1 MKVYWTPSS
10 IGHELAGVGGPVG
23 ASLPA
28 ESAADTNREAVSPSA
43 TIQQRERR
51 RRVTVSWCILFGSTT
66 WRSCSNLPYLFRF
79 NPFGRS
85 VLETRATHTHQRICG
100 PAAWQGRATPGFL
113 TDPSAGNGPSQ
124 RLLINS
130 PIRAAARIVRLLAT
144 HACVLRSPST
154 FTCPDLRRSRVM
166 HASSADAFVAG
177 FSWHRCLRW
186 LCVPPRF
193 RRVRFALPRR
203 EFKYGQTPEIA
214 MHGFEVE
221 MHPTALL
228 LTSVAFRDI
237 AAKERHPRAFQVLC
251 NYSEI
256 VESESANSLGRP

>member
-1 MKVYWTPSS
+1 
-10 IGHELAGVGGPVG
+10 
-23 ASLPA
+23 
-28 ESAADTNREAVSPSA
+28 
-43 TIQQRERR
+43 
-51 RRVTVSWCILFGSTT
+51 
-66 WRSCSNLPYLFRF
+66 
-79 NPFGRS
+79 
-85 VLETRATHTHQRICG
+85 
-100 PAAWQGRATPGFL
+100 
-113 TDPSAGNGPSQ
+113 
-124 RLLINS
+124 
-130 PIRAAARIVRLLAT
+130 
-144 HACVLRSPST
+144 
-154 FTCPDLRRSRVM
+154 M

-203 EFKYGQTPEIA
+203 GFKYGQTPEIA

-256 VESESANSLGRP
+256 VESESAN